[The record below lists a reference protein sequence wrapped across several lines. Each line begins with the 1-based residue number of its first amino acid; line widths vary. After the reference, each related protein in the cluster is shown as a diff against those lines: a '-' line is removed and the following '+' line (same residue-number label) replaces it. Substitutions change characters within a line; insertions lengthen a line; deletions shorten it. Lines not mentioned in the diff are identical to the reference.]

1 MLLKSFHLEIVNNHC
16 MPGAMSVN
24 GIARL
29 DQDVGCVIP
38 YLNAA
43 LGGHQ
48 YVKNPP
54 AVTFQTEGRLI
65 SVQADRITVNAVK
78 DREQALKI
86 VEWMRREINETWD
99 NRKKITPS
107 YKSPEKPNVVKILKC
122 LPKTNC
128 GECREPTCMV
138 FALRLA
144 EGVKGMDA
152 CPYLE
157 DGPKTALETYL
168 SGFAFDD

>member
-29 DQDVGCVIP
+29 DQDVGCAIP

-48 YVKNPP
+48 YVKDPP

-99 NRKKITPS
+99 NRKEITPS
-107 YKSPEKPNVVKILKC
+107 YKSPEKPNVVEILKC

-168 SGFAFDD
+168 SGFVFDD

>member
-16 MPGAMSVN
+16 IPGAMSVN

-38 YLNAA
+38 YLNTA
-43 LGGHQ
+43 LGGSQ
-48 YVKNPP
+48 YIKDPP

-86 VEWMRREINETWD
+86 VEWIRREINETWD
-99 NRKKITPS
+99 NRGEITPS
-107 YKSPEKPNVVKILKC
+107 YKNPRKPVVVEILKY

-128 GECREPTCMV
+128 RECREPTCLV

-144 EGVKGMDA
+144 EGAKSMDA

-157 DGPKTALETYL
+157 GASKTALETYL
-168 SGFAFDD
+168 SEFIFDD

>member
-48 YVKNPP
+48 YVKDPP

-99 NRKKITPS
+99 NRKEITPS
-107 YKSPEKPNVVKILKC
+107 YKSPEKPNVVEILKC

-157 DGPKTALETYL
+157 GGPKTILETYL
-168 SGFAFDD
+168 SGFVFDD

>member
-48 YVKNPP
+48 YVKDPP

-99 NRKKITPS
+99 NRKEITPS
-107 YKSPEKPNVVKILKC
+107 YKSPEKPNVVEILKC

-168 SGFAFDD
+168 SGFVFDD

>member
-1 MLLKSFHLEIVNNHC
+1 MLLQSFDLEIVNNHC
-16 MPGAMSVN
+16 IPGAMSVN

-38 YLNAA
+38 YLNTA
-43 LGGHQ
+43 LGGSQ
-48 YVKNPP
+48 YVKDPP
-54 AVTFQTEGRLI
+54 AVTFKTEGRLI

-86 VEWMRREINETWD
+86 VEWIRREINETWD
-99 NRKKITPS
+99 NRGEITPS
-107 YKSPEKPNVVKILKC
+107 YESPRKPVVIEILKY

-128 GECREPTCMV
+128 RECREPTCLV

-144 EGVKGMDA
+144 EGAKSMDA

-157 DGPKTALETYL
+157 GESKTALETYL
-168 SGFAFDD
+168 SEFIFDN

>member
-1 MLLKSFHLEIVNNHC
+1 MLLKTFRLEIVNNHC

-38 YLNAA
+38 YLNTA
-43 LGGHQ
+43 LGGRQ
-48 YVKNPP
+48 YVKDPP

-99 NRKKITPS
+99 RREEITPS
-107 YKSPEKPNVVKILKC
+107 DQIPEKPNVIEILKC

-128 GECREPTCMV
+128 GKCREPTCLV
-138 FALRLA
+138 FALRLS
-144 EGVKGMDA
+144 EGAKSMDA
-152 CPYLE
+152 CPYLAG
-157 DGPKTALETYL
+157 GPKTTLETYL
-168 SGFAFDD
+168 SGFVFDD